1 MIVVKV
7 RRLVASQR
15 GIMLIISEL
24 PMLVLTMTTTMTV
37 IMAMLPKLKNGRDAD
52 NRRKD
57 TPLPRRRR

>member
-1 MIVVKV
+1 
-7 RRLVASQR
+7 VASQR

-24 PMLVLTMTTTMTV
+24 PMLVLTMMTTMTV

-52 NRRKD
+52 NCRKD